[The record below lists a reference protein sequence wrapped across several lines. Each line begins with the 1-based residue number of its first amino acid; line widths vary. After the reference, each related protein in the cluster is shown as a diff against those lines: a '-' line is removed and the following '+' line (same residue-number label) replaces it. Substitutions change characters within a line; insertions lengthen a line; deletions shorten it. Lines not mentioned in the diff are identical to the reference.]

1 MERYATGMAS
11 VLSTEERIRR
21 TAMSLFAARGYAA
34 TGIREMAEAAGV
46 QTASLYH
53 YMGTKEDLLRSL
65 MLDGNR
71 RLLGCAQL
79 VVEEGALPEHRL
91 SALVQVH
98 VLGHAHQRE
107 EAVVLD
113 TELKS
118 LGEEARAEVVAVRD
132 RYEGLWRSA
141 IEQGA
146 AEGVFTLQNPSATRL
161 GLLAMCT
168 GVAHWYSPRR
178 RGDDDALALAF
189 ADTALGAVRARRD
202 GADVRASSPG
212 MPQPA
217 AAREVLVSL
226 GIDVSG

>member
-1 MERYATGMAS
+1 MAS

-79 VVEEGALPEHRL
+79 VVEEDAPPEQRL
-91 SALVQVH
+91 AALVQVH
-98 VLGHAHQRE
+98 VLSHAHQRE

-141 IEQGA
+141 IEEGA
-146 AEGVFTLQNPSATRL
+146 ADGVFTLENPSATRL
-161 GLLAMCT
+161 GLIAMCT
-168 GVAHWYSPRR
+168 GVAHWYSPR

-217 AAREVLVSL
+217 AVRDVLVSL